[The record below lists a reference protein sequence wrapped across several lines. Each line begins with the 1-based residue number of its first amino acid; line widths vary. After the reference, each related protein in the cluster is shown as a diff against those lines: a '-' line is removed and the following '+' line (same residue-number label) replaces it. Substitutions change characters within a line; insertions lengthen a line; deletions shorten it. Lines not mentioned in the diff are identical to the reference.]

1 MRITT
6 QYYMQ
11 PSVANYTPKPK
22 AVLQCRSRLTPGFL
36 LGAGADLF
44 SFTIVKL
51 RLSIESRS

>member
-51 RLSIESRS
+51 RLIS

>member
-1 MRITT
+1 MRITGTT

-11 PSVANYTPKPK
+11 PSVANHTPK
-22 AVLQCRSRLTPGFL
+22 AVLQCRSHLKPGFL

-51 RLSIESRS
+51 RLIS